1 MAGSGRRFALE
12 AAFLAGLGVAVGLAG
27 LSTGR
32 IIGVMAL
39 GWLLTVLVELVS
51 WRLAVR
57 HPTGIALPAPAASA
71 AADAAAAMPQEEARH
86 AADEHRPEPEEEARP
101 EEHPAGEDAE
111 LAPVAEED
119 LGPPAAEPPPR
130 RRRRGFWRR
139 RAVQEVEPP
148 EPPPRHVRLIPK
160 PPGEPDGDAEVPAA
174 SAERAEGA

>member
-71 AADAAAAMPQEEARH
+71 AADAAAAMPQEEAPH
-86 AADEHRPEPEEEARP
+86 AAAEHLPEHEEEARP

-111 LAPVAEED
+111 PAPVAEED
-119 LGPPAAEPPPR
+119 LGPPVVEPARER
-130 RRRRGFWRR
+130 RRSFWRR
-139 RAVQEVEPP
+139 RAVQEAEP